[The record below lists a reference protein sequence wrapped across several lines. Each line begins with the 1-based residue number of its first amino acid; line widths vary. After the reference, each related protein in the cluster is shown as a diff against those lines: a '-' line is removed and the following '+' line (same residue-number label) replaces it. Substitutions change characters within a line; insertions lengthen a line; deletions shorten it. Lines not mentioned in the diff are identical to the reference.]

1 MMRGLA
7 YGTLTKLCQRT
18 PQHVQSD
25 TKLPTELFTALETEQ
40 MAARAPLQE
49 ALAALA
55 SVHARRIGAP
65 PPPPAML
72 ATLRSLLLRSAA
84 STSSHARYSSMVW
97 IADGR

>member
-1 MMRGLA
+1 MVS
-7 YGTLTKLCQRT
+7 LTELFT
-18 PQHVQSD
+18 
-25 TKLPTELFTALETEQ
+25 PTELFTALETEQ

-72 ATLRSLLLRSAA
+72 LTLRSLLLRSAA
-84 STSSHARYSSMVW
+84 STSSHARYSSMVC
-97 IADGR
+97 IAECR